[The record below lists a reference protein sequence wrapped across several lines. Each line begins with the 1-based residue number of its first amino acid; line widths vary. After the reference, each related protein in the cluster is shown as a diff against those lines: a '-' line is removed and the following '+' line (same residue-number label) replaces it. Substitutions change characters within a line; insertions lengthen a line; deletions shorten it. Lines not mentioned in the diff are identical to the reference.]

1 MFCVV
6 GVDNDDDYKDMVA
19 EESESSRNEN
29 GRGAQ
34 CKERGDD
41 EIMPMRYEEARTP
54 TCGNKE
60 NADYDIIGNDGGHE
74 LVSERWTEQRVPFE
88 V

>member
-1 MFCVV
+1 MGEVL
-6 GVDNDDDYKDMVA
+6 NA
-19 EESESSRNEN
+19 RRE
-29 GRGAQ
+29 
-34 CKERGDD
+34 

-74 LVSERWTEQRVPFE
+74 LVRERWTEQRVPFE

>member
-1 MFCVV
+1 MGEVL
-6 GVDNDDDYKDMVA
+6 NA
-19 EESESSRNEN
+19 RRE
-29 GRGAQ
+29 
-34 CKERGDD
+34 

-74 LVSERWTEQRVPFE
+74 LVRERWT
-88 V
+88 